1 MEGLSAAELYE
12 TITLVEGSL
21 DRQFQ
26 FWITVSFAVFVSSYA
41 TRGNLSIRVRYVLTL
56 LYALTVLGLILRVV
70 AEIDRL
76 GILHGALAAMDVGYQ
91 APASILPTTLMITYL
106 FGTVAAITSVF
117 YYHKRRTSD
126 A

>member
-41 TRGNLSIRVRYVLTL
+41 TRGNLSIRVRSVVAL
-56 LYALTVLGLILRVV
+56 LYAMTVYGLLLRVLT
-70 AEIDRL
+70 EIDRL
-76 GILHGALAAMDVGYQ
+76 GTLHVALETLDVGYET
-91 APASILPTTLMITYL
+91 PGSIVPTTLALTYIL
-106 FGTVAAITSVF
+106 GSAAAMTSIF
-117 YYHKRRTSD
+117 YYHKRRTND
-126 A
+126 P